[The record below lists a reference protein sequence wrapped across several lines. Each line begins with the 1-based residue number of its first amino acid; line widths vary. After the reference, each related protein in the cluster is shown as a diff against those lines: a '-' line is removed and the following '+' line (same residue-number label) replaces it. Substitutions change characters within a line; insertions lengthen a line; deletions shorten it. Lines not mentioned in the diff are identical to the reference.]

1 MIAIF
6 LLLLQISEPPA
17 WSQDAVWYQIFV
29 ERFHNANPDNDP
41 DLSTMRGSWPHL
53 QPEGW
58 TVTPWGHDWYERDDW
73 AKAANLDFYT
83 AVQLRRYG
91 GDLQGVIE
99 KLPYLAD
106 LGITAIYLNPLND
119 APSLHKYDAR
129 TYHHIDVNFGSDPEG
144 DLAAIATE
152 DPSDPSTW
160 VWTMADLEFL
170 DLIEKAHRLGIRVIL
185 DVSWNHTGITFW
197 AWQDVLKNGASSKFA
212 DWYEIESFEPFSY
225 KGWAGV
231 RELPEWK
238 KFGAERKV
246 HGQPVPG
253 TLHPEVRDH
262 IFAVTRRWM
271 DPRGDGSTEYGVDGF
286 RLDVAELIPVGF
298 WREYRTFVRSI
309 NPDAYLV
316 GEVWWETWPN
326 TMLDP
331 GPWLKGDVFDAVMNY
346 RWYKPTRS
354 FFANAQPSVLTA
366 SQYVSHLDSVSRGLK
381 ASTQR
386 AMMNLTA
393 SHDSER
399 FSTSILNA
407 DRRYKYRMS
416 PRETPTLDVGPA
428 DAWTLRLQRL
438 ILIHQFTY
446 IGAPHIW
453 NGDEFGMWG
462 ADDPDMRKPILWPE
476 LSFDDE
482 RAHPFGRMRATVPAR
497 ADMELHAFYKT
508 LIALRR
514 SHEALRRGTLT
525 YAQTSDPMNA
535 LAYVRAT
542 ASDRVIVVFNNAASA
557 TDLNV
562 NGVPDGSYV
571 EAVSGTPFRISGKTL
586 SVKMD
591 AKSAIILIP
600 AR

>member
-1 MIAIF
+1 M
-6 LLLLQISEPPA
+6 QISEPPA

-29 ERFHNANPDNDP
+29 ERFHNGNTHNDP

-58 TVTPWGHDWYERDDW
+58 TVTPWGQDWYEQEDW
-73 AKAANLDFYT
+73 AKNANLEFYT

-91 GDLQGVIE
+91 GDLAGVIK

-152 DPSDPSTW
+152 DPNDPSTW

-197 AWQDVLKNGASSKFA
+197 AWQDVLKNGANSPYA

-231 RELPEWK
+231 PELPEWK

-253 TLHPEVRDH
+253 TLHPQVRDH
-262 IFAVTRRWM
+262 IFKVTRRWM
-271 DPRGDGSTEYGVDGF
+271 DPYGDGRTEYGVDGF
-286 RLDVAELIPVGF
+286 RLDVAELIPIGF

-316 GEVWWETWPN
+316 GEVWWDTWPD

-331 GPWLKGDVFDAVMNY
+331 NPWLKGDVFDAVMNY

-354 FFANAQPSVLTA
+354 FFANAQPAVLTA
-366 SQYVSHLDSVSRGLK
+366 SQYISHLDSVSRGLK
-381 ASTQR
+381 LSTRR

-393 SHDSER
+393 SHDTER

-462 ADDPDMRKPILWPE
+462 GDDPDMRKPILWPE
-476 LSFDDE
+476 LSFNDE
-482 RAHPFGRMRATVPAR
+482 KAHPFGRTRATVPAR
-497 ADMELHAFYKT
+497 ANMELHAFYKT

-514 SHEALRRGTLT
+514 SHESLRRGTLT
-525 YAQTSDPMNA
+525 YAQTSDPMHA

-542 ASDRVIVVFNNAASA
+542 SGDRVIVVFNNATGA

-562 NGVPDGSYV
+562 KGVPDGSYV
-571 EAVSGTPFRISGKTL
+571 EAVSGTPFRISDQTL
-586 SVKMD
+586 TVSMD
-591 AKSAIILIP
+591 GKSAIILIP

>member
-1 MIAIF
+1 
-6 LLLLQISEPPA
+6 
-17 WSQDAVWYQIFV
+17 
-29 ERFHNANPDNDP
+29 
-41 DLSTMRGSWPHL
+41 
-53 QPEGW
+53 
-58 TVTPWGHDWYERDDW
+58 
-73 AKAANLDFYT
+73 
-83 AVQLRRYG
+83 
-91 GDLQGVIE
+91 
-99 KLPYLAD
+99 
-106 LGITAIYLNPLND
+106 
-119 APSLHKYDAR
+119 
-129 TYHHIDVNFGSDPEG
+129 
-144 DLAAIATE
+144 
-152 DPSDPSTW
+152 
-160 VWTMADLEFL
+160 MADLEFL

-197 AWQDVLKNGASSKFA
+197 AWQDVLKNGVNSPYA

-231 RELPEWK
+231 PELPELK
-238 KFGAERKV
+238 KFGTSGMR

-271 DPRGDGSTEYGVDGF
+271 DPYGDGRTEYGVDGF
-286 RLDVAELIPVGF
+286 RLDVAELIPAGF

-316 GEVWWETWPN
+316 GEVWWDKWPD

-331 GPWLKGDVFDAVMNY
+331 GPWLKGDIFDAVMNY

-354 FFANAQPSVLTA
+354 FFANAQPSIHTA
-366 SQYVSHLDSVSRGLK
+366 SEYVSHLDSVSRGL
-381 ASTQR
+381 STSTLQ
-386 AMMNLTA
+386 AMMNLAA

-399 FSTSILNA
+399 LATSILNA

-428 DAWTLRLQRL
+428 DAWTHRLQRL

-462 ADDPDMRKPILWPE
+462 ADDPDMRKPIIWPE

-482 RAHPFGRMRATVPAR
+482 RAHPFGRARATAIVK
-497 ADMELHAFYKT
+497 ADMELHGFYKT

-525 YAQTSDPMNA
+525 YAQASDPMNA

-542 ASDRVIVVFNNAASA
+542 ETDRVIVVFNNATTP

-562 NGVPDGSYV
+562 KGVPDGSYV
-571 EAVSGTPFRISGKTL
+571 EAVSGTPFRISDNTL
-586 SVKMD
+586 TVRMEG
-591 AKSAIILIP
+591 KSALILVP
-600 AR
+600 VK

>member
-6 LLLLQISEPPA
+6 LFLLQISEPPA
-17 WSQDAVWYQIFV
+17 WSHDAVWYQIFV
-29 ERFHNANPDNDP
+29 ERFHNGNPDNDP

-58 TVTPWGHDWYERDDW
+58 TVTPWSHDWYERDEW
-73 AKAANLDFYT
+73 AKASNLDFYT

-91 GDLQGVIE
+91 GDLKGVID

-106 LGITAIYLNPLND
+106 LGINAIYLNPLND

-129 TYHHIDVNFGSDPEG
+129 NYHHIDVNFGPDPEG

-152 DPSDPSTW
+152 DPGDPSTW

-197 AWQDVLKNGASSKFA
+197 AWQDVLKNGAKSRYA
-212 DWYEIESFEPFSY
+212 DWYEIESFDPFSY

-231 RELPEWK
+231 PELPELK
-238 KFGAERKV
+238 KFGAEGRK

-253 TLHPEVRDH
+253 TLHPDVRDH

-271 DPRGDGSTEYGVDGF
+271 DPYGDGRTEYGVDGF
-286 RLDVAELIPVGF
+286 RLDVAELIPMGF

-309 NPDAYLV
+309 NKDAYLV
-316 GEVWWETWPN
+316 GEVWWETWPDK
-326 TMLDP
+326 MLDP
-331 GPWLKGDVFDAVMNY
+331 GPWVKGDVFDAVMNY

-366 SQYVSHLDSVSRGLK
+366 SQYVAHLDSVSRGIK
-381 ASTQR
+381 TSTQR

-416 PRETPTLDVGPA
+416 PRETPDLNVGPA
-428 DAWTLRLQRL
+428 DAWTRRLQRL

-453 NGDEFGMWG
+453 NGDEFGMGG

-476 LSFDDE
+476 LSFEDE
-482 RAHPFGRMRATVPAR
+482 RAHPFGKPRATVPAR
-497 ADMELHAFYKT
+497 ADMETHAFYKT
-508 LIALRR
+508 LIAIRR
-514 SHEALRRGTLT
+514 GHPALRTGSLQ
-525 YAQTSDPMNA
+525 YAQTSDPVNG
-535 LAYVRAT
+535 LAYVRT
-542 ASDRVIVVFNNAASA
+542 AGDDRVIVVFNNAASA
-557 TDLNV
+557 TDMNV
-562 NGVPDGSYV
+562 KGVPDGAYV
-571 EAVSGTPFRISGKTL
+571 DAVSGTPYRISGR
-586 SVKMD
+586 SVSLKMD
-591 AKSAIILIP
+591 GKSALILIP
-600 AR
+600 AD